1 MKSIGTSTTFNML
14 PRKVENSQ
22 SDYIFSSSSSSGK
35 CSQGSD
41 VAYNP
46 SDEHESNTSDVEDSD
61 WFVINYYYCGNLE
74 TKYYKFSNGENEMHM
89 NGIEQELTAEAG
101 SKPLDEARNTVMA
114 TAAYRK

>member
-1 MKSIGTSTTFNML
+1 ML

-35 CSQGSD
+35 CSQDSD

-46 SDEHESNTSDVEDSD
+46 SDEHESNTSDVKTQTGL
-61 WFVINYYYCGNLE
+61 GNLE
-74 TKYYKFSNGENEMHM
+74 TKYYQFSNGENKMHM

-114 TAAYRK
+114 TAPYRK